1 MLVSL
6 LSVLLMLLSV
16 ARAVGPGPAVQASV
30 WAPAL
35 GVSLPAALL
44 MLSSVARA
52 VGSGPAVLA
61 SV

>member
-1 MLVSL
+1 M
-6 LSVLLMLLSV
+6 MM
-16 ARAVGPGPAVQASV
+16 
-30 WAPAL
+30 
-35 GVSLPAALL
+35 SLPAALL